1 MFDLVYVPAE
11 TPLVAAARARGL
23 RAANGSEM
31 LIAQAAIAFERWT
44 GVGGMADV
52 MRDGRGAAPRRPD
65 GPGLTPCA
73 WPRSSSRGG
82 RGRPSCATTTGSSRS
97 TRGRP
102 GSPASEPSLPAVTAA
117 LDRLRAWLDAQPAE
131 AGRPLD
137 AVTLGP
143 AVPDPGA
150 IYTVGLNY
158 DGPGASPRPER
169 PLIYGKAAASV
180 AGHGATLAW
189 DRDVTDD
196 VDAEVEL
203 GVVIGAAA
211 FRVTPAEAMRH
222 VFGYTC
228 INDVSA
234 RDERLDGDQWLLG
247 KSMPGFCPVGPWIV
261 TADAFDPANVAP
273 PLHDR
278 RRADP
283 GRPHLVDALRH
294 PGDRRLPQPAPR
306 AAAGRPHRDRH
317 AGPADHA
324 ARTRTPP
331 AGRRYRDRLDRG
343 DRTR

>member
-1 MFDLVYVPAE
+1 VRLATILVEGRP
-11 TPLVAAARARGL
+11 
-23 RAANGSEM
+23 RAAVVRDDDRVVPIDTRATGLAGM
-31 LIAQAAIAFERWT
+31 RAIAA
-44 GVGGMADV
+44 GGH
-52 MRDGRGAAPRRPD
+52 
-65 GPGLTPCA
+65 
-73 WPRSSSRGG
+73 
-82 RGRPSCATTTGSSRS
+82 
-97 TRGRP
+97 
-102 GSPASEPSLPAVTAA
+102 AA

-143 AVPDPGA
+143 AVQDPGA

-203 GVVIGAAA
+203 GIVIGAPA
-211 FRVTPAEAMRH
+211 FQVTPAEAMHH

-261 TADAFDPANVAP
+261 TADEFGPPSGKRITLRVNGETRQDSNSSDMLFDCETIIESLSAGLTLELGDIICTGTPSGVGFGIEPQSFLQEGDVMEAEVEGIGVLRNTVRRPA
-273 PLHDR
+273 
-278 RRADP
+278 
-283 GRPHLVDALRH
+283 
-294 PGDRRLPQPAPR
+294 
-306 AAAGRPHRDRH
+306 
-317 AGPADHA
+317 
-324 ARTRTPP
+324 
-331 AGRRYRDRLDRG
+331 
-343 DRTR
+343 